1 MKLSPPLLSI
11 IFFSVTYHDVFLDLY
26 TTLQHLFCQAFLNIF
41 IHFFVTFNYIC
52 ILSVSTISK
61 QTIVTII
68 NYTTETVCIYNHTY
82 IRYIPDF
89 YYVVLIYPLHIS
101 YTFRIFILNCQP
113 YIIHCIYKIFSFYI
127 LKYRQHMPFN
137 YSLF

>member
-41 IHFFVTFNYIC
+41 IYFLLLLIIYAYYLFLLYQ
-52 ILSVSTISK
+52 K
-61 QTIVTII
+61 QIIVTII
-68 NYTTETVCIYNHTY
+68 NHTAGTVCIYNHTY

-101 YTFRIFILNCQP
+101 YILRIFILNCQP
-113 YIIHCIYKIFSFYI
+113 YIIHYIYKIFSFYI